1 MSERHWNF
9 HAKKIKKKMTIRH
22 IKTRSRED
30 KLGQKFVEQS
40 PQGDPN
46 VFKTKGQTI
55 RFS

>member
-22 IKTRSRED
+22 MKTRSRED

>member
-9 HAKKIKKKMTIRH
+9 HAKKIKKKKTIRH
-22 IKTRSRED
+22 MNMRSRED
-30 KLGQKFVEQS
+30 ELGQKFGEQS

-46 VFKTKGQTI
+46 VFKTKGQMI